1 MKVVIRT
8 RHIIRNEEKHYIM
21 KSNQSMYLK
30 IMS

>member
-21 KSNQSMYLK
+21 KNSQSMFLK
-30 IMS
+30 ITS